1 MFRKLPG
8 VKKPESPV
16 VWIFGLFILYL
27 SKKIERRRNA
37 VLTKTKGFYDSGI
50 IICGADRFVN
60 LPAHKKLKK
69 CRNNFTS
76 EIVITFEQLIIFKEI
91 LFLWHANKK
100 QIF

>member
-50 IICGADRFVN
+50 IPKQKVYMMQRAYRRIYKSVGTEKRMVSRIQGSKIGN
-60 LPAHKKLKK
+60 EKISTRTGNHK
-69 CRNNFTS
+69 NIS
-76 EIVITFEQLIIFKEI
+76 E
-91 LFLWHANKK
+91 
-100 QIF
+100 

>member
-1 MFRKLPG
+1 MFCKLPG

-16 VWIFGLFILYL
+16 DWIFGLFILYL

-60 LPAHKKLKK
+60 LPAHKKLKALIIK
-69 CRNNFTS
+69 CIKMDKISKS
-76 EIVITFEQLIIFKEI
+76 EIFRGDIQKRKSENVPD
-91 LFLWHANKK
+91 AD
-100 QIF
+100 

>member
-50 IICGADRFVN
+50 IPKQKVYMMRTGNPDTAEFFMKRI
-60 LPAHKKLKK
+60 KKNIQK
-69 CRNNFTS
+69 CWNKRKNG
-76 EIVITFEQLIIFKEI
+76 I
-91 LFLWHANKK
+91 ANTGK
-100 QIF
+100 